1 MAKTKLPGSQGDH
14 LVEIDIKTNWRAK
27 YLSKK
32 GRVFWFFLKAVFN
45 LEVLLC
51 PQRRTLVYISLPIRK
66 VQRIN
71 VQSTRQKLMEA
82 KDFTELYGD
91 RTHTL

>member
-32 GRVFWFFLKAVFN
+32 GRVFLFFFKS
-45 LEVLLC
+45 
-51 PQRRTLVYISLPIRK
+51 SL
-66 VQRIN
+66 
-71 VQSTRQKLMEA
+71 
-82 KDFTELYGD
+82 
-91 RTHTL
+91 